1 MSSIMRR
8 YILRAAGVLVICG
21 IYAFI
26 FRQIS
31 FDFSEVRSSEV
42 EVALLPVLYAV
53 SLIFLSFL
61 FRCLAWDVTFRKFG
75 HMLPLLRTARI
86 LAISNL
92 GRYVPGKVATV
103 GGVLFLASKE
113 GIPPRV
119 SGTALF
125 INLVVPL
132 LTAAFIFA
140 LSLIFL
146 DLQFSF
152 GSALWVLGG
161 LILVASTACLQPPLF
176 NRLSA
181 FLYRKVR
188 GGEFDCKLSYSFLYQ
203 NTLFIL
209 IGWAAQGL
217 AFFFLSRAFFEI
229 PFASLPFF
237 IGGNAIAFMLG
248 LISVFAPAGLGVK
261 EGVLYLALTQC
272 LPAAQVAVLVL
283 VWRIFTTVVEL
294 VLAGGFFLCGFWR
307 VSAEKA

>member
-1 MSSIMRR
+1 MRR